1 MISVKARLV
10 TKLKIKDKVVFK
22 EITHTGVYYKGIRNT
37 LSLFFFLKKENAIV
51 ALLLTQYGPIA
62 NNS

>member
-37 LSLFFFLKKENAIV
+37 LSLFFFKKENAIV